1 MVEVCIAI
9 FDGILGPGITLDYL
23 ISAPR
28 EDTTQ
33 PDVLQNDT
41 AIGITKY
48 FTRILYITYHSHQMC
63 FSSLIP
69 RLSTTCAQVY
79 CVTFDPILRC
89 RSKVAQ

>member
-33 PDVLQNDT
+33 PDVLRNDT
-41 AIGITKY
+41 AIGTTKISLE
-48 FTRILYITYHSHQMC
+48 FYI
-63 FSSLIP
+63 
-69 RLSTTCAQVY
+69 
-79 CVTFDPILRC
+79 
-89 RSKVAQ
+89 